1 VLHSDI
7 KAENALYGGSDGRT
21 LKLADFGLAVYIT
34 PNDGPLTRARGSR
47 SYMAPEMLAGEG
59 YGFPA
64 DMWSLGVLV
73 YVILVG
79 QFPIGQSKQ
88 TKSELT
94 RQIIKA
100 NFKKPLCLAITVA
113 VVCFVPVLKVRAP
126 TPLQLFAKSLQ
137 ESAQE
142 ADATEE
148 DAPMLFPMYTVP
160 SEALLQMTAVEPHEV
175 LKASWLIGL
184 REWKMKAKG
193 VLVKF
198 EDSKGKAAFISHQWV
213 GGDHPDPEFRQFSIL
228 QAALRKLLTT
238 MRSVPLDYVSEGVV
252 AFAKSLKTDV
262 FKRPRPQLLGGVLFM
277 SALDIAIFSGQTEAV
292 RLLVARGAKLSGL
305 IDAVIYS
312 AISGKA
318 ECIRILQ
325 ELRPDYNVNPR
336 MFYGADT
343 LQAACAYATMD
354 VVDELLKQE
363 RVANDK
369 AVLSK
374 GLCLAATNWGCS
386 PQLVLKLVE
395 YGADVNFQL
404 RASHFALSYQV
415 VSKYFAL
422 RYRLGVRSP
431 ISVMMYHLDGLTP
444 LMACLFTGQYDGAAA
459 LLASGA
465 RPELRNSRG
474 WNAEDVI
481 KGQTIPGWLKNGMAG
496 QLSDCEDVVETEPVR
511 LMNLAG
517 KLKRSIAAEQGRLE
531 MRRRLQGQSSNTGSS
546 SDFHKIA
553 PSSEEPLT
561 NPLTGSQSAQA
572 AQDETLARH
581 LAVQVKRLK
590 VVEFMRT
597 LLRRNPEVRCSA
609 SEALQAE
616 IFIQQQSQEVLDD
629 DEGDLLVVNR
639 RPLKRQKDGEKEG
652 DKEADKEGDKGAADL
667 QQNASEGSPVNQQ
680 RKSDKTSRDL
690 SYQPDSPRHSKPEPG
705 SPPASQSARKEK

>member
-1 VLHSDI
+1 
-7 KAENALYGGSDGRT
+7 
-21 LKLADFGLAVYIT
+21 
-34 PNDGPLTRARGSR
+34 
-47 SYMAPEMLAGEG
+47 
-59 YGFPA
+59 
-64 DMWSLGVLV
+64 
-73 YVILVG
+73 
-79 QFPIGQSKQ
+79 
-88 TKSELT
+88 
-94 RQIIKA
+94 
-100 NFKKPLCLAITVA
+100 
-113 VVCFVPVLKVRAP
+113 
-126 TPLQLFAKSLQ
+126 
-137 ESAQE
+137 
-142 ADATEE
+142 
-148 DAPMLFPMYTVP
+148 MLFPMYTVP

-175 LKASWLIGL
+175 L
-184 REWKMKAKG
+184 KAKG

-262 FKRPRPQLLGGVLFM
+262 FKSRPLFFWYDYFCCPQMEHRISTCHATLRKESDLLRAIQSIPAYVKKSEFFFALCPVVESPSEGKVFTHRTWAERGWCRVERVMREMSTQSSWILIQSETRIQLLGTPISFPGGPVGEGKFTVPEDRNKLGPVLMQALVRKIRYLLRMQDFASYRLTLSMQQLWMRGIPGHTMPEIVPGFAGSNYSALGRFFHDYGFVSARQVDRGGWAPLHYAALSGDVEVLRGLLDQKAALNCRARRPRPQLLGGVLFM
-277 SALDIAIFSGQTEAV
+277 SALDVAIFSGQTEAV
-292 RLLVARGAKLSGL
+292 RLLVQRGAKLSGL

-363 RVANDK
+363 HVANDK

-496 QLSDCEDVVETEPVR
+496 QLSDCEDVASLALGNEGFVET
-511 LMNLAG
+511 
-517 KLKRSIAAEQGRLE
+517 
-531 MRRRLQGQSSNTGSS
+531 T
-546 SDFHKIA
+546 F
-553 PSSEEPLT
+553 
-561 NPLTGSQSAQA
+561 
-572 AQDETLARH
+572 
-581 LAVQVKRLK
+581 
-590 VVEFMRT
+590 
-597 LLRRNPEVRCSA
+597 
-609 SEALQAE
+609 
-616 IFIQQQSQEVLDD
+616 
-629 DEGDLLVVNR
+629 
-639 RPLKRQKDGEKEG
+639 
-652 DKEADKEGDKGAADL
+652 
-667 QQNASEGSPVNQQ
+667 
-680 RKSDKTSRDL
+680 
-690 SYQPDSPRHSKPEPG
+690 
-705 SPPASQSARKEK
+705 